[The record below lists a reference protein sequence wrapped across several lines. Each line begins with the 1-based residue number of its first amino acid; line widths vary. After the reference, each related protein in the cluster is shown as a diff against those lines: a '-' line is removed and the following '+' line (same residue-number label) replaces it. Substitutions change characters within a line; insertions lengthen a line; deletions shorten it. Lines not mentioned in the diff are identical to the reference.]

1 MKSKIEWT
9 QETWNP
15 VRGCSRISPGC
26 ERCYAERMAARF
38 SGYTTRAVSGEDLTQ
53 VSVPDKFHGFAERTK
68 AGPHW
73 TGRVELIPEKLTEPL
88 HWRKPRRVFVNSM
101 SDLFH
106 EALPDEAIDEV
117 FAVMA
122 LCPQHTFQVLTKRAK
137 RMREWFAAKTENNPP
152 DRPRRYDFRGAVV
165 SAFAKMQL
173 VKLGFIPD
181 KEWIPEAN
189 DWVDRFP
196 WLDLSGPCMLWP
208 LPNVHL
214 GVSVESQKYADER
227 IPELLATP
235 AAVRWVSAEPL
246 LSELDFGSIRAYE
259 GKYFRLFDSLREIET
274 PDIGVRPALNWVVV
288 GGESGPGA
296 RPMHPDWVRSIRDQ
310 CQAADVPFFF
320 KQWGEFVPRGQEPTQ
335 ALATRR
341 VLRFQEGQEF
351 AKVGKKAAGAMLDGR
366 EWREYPA

>member
-1 MKSKIEWT
+1 
-9 QETWNP
+9 
-15 VRGCSRISPGC
+15 
-26 ERCYAERMAARF
+26 MAARF

-246 LSELDFGSIRAYE
+246 LEAVDFTKLPCRGNPDLPMSALWRPSVFAPKLD
-259 GKYFRLFDSLREIET
+259 
-274 PDIGVRPALNWVVV
+274 WVVI

-296 RPMHPDWVRSIRDQ
+296 RPFNLAWARSIIAQ
-310 CQAADVPFFF
+310 C
-320 KQWGEFVPRGQEPTQ
+320 R
-335 ALATRR
+335 
-341 VLRFQEGQEF
+341 
-351 AKVGKKAAGAMLDGR
+351 AAGVACFVKQIGSRPIGWWENELGPYVNRASFKSSKGGDPG
-366 EWREYPA
+366 EWPEDLRVREYPA